1 MSDSSLARRTDVQ
14 IVIKGSKYRIAMN
27 KDWDSFTYTDNEED
41 EADDFQIKTHDHEA
55 AWLRKYLSTFI
66 EEQSAAG
73 EIVSSPTTTN
83 NSSGGSSGSGSAS
96 TSSGGTSNSVYKVTS
111 ANGLNVRSSA
121 SEKGKLLGKLFY
133 GDYIEV
139 KSISGGWARITYG
152 GKTAYIKGSTL
163 VCAGN
168 SGSSVSGGSS
178 SGSSSSSS
186 WKIGDAVIVNGR
198 PQYTSYGEG
207 NPGATVTNHS
217 GKITHLNLKSGVP
230 YPICVDYLGW
240 FAENQVQKGLG
251 TATAGK
257 SSNSSAKG
265 VQLSASI
272 VLMNANGDGKD
283 QVLDCGLF
291 ELDSVDMQGP
301 PSSMTIKGTSLS
313 YASTMRQTLKSKSWE
328 NTTLKGIASAIASA
342 NGVGVLFESTNNPKY
357 TRVEQY
363 QMSDITF
370 LQKLCHNAGCSLK
383 ATNNIIVIFDQ
394 ADYENKPAVKTI
406 QFGEEGGYS
415 KYKLSTGTNNCY
427 TSCRVY
433 YTTPSGSVI
442 SATEYADNYR
452 EGSDNQQCLEVRQ
465 KVSNVAEAQQ
475 LAHKMLR
482 LHNKFEFEAT
492 FTMAGDVSLV
502 AGCAVELADFGM
514 WDGKYII
521 RTAKHTVSP
530 SGYTTQITLRKALE
544 DNVSVAGNSTSSG
557 SDSDAEIDELAR
569 QVIRGDWGNGD
580 DRKQRLTAA
589 GHDYSKVQGRVN
601 QILYG

>member
-1 MSDSSLARRTDVQ
+1 MSDSSLARRADVQ
-14 IVIKGSKYRIAMN
+14 IVIKGSKYKIAMN
-27 KDWDSFTYTDNEED
+27 KEWDSFTYTDNEED
-41 EADDFQIKTHDHEA
+41 EADDFQMKTHDREA
-55 AWLRKYLSTFI
+55 TWLRKYLSTFI

-73 EIVSSPTTTN
+73 EFVSSPTTAKS
-83 NSSGGSSGSGSAS
+83 SSGGSSSSGSS
-96 TSSGGTSNSVYKVTS
+96 GTSSGGTSNSMYKVTS

-121 SEKGKLLGKLFY
+121 SEKGKILGKLAY

-139 KSISGGWARITYG
+139 KSISGGWAMITYG
-152 GKTAYIKGSTL
+152 GKTAYVKGSTL
-163 VCAGN
+163 VFVGN
-168 SGSSVSGGSS
+168 SGSSASVGSSGGSS
-178 SGSSSSSS
+178 SSGGTSGSSGG
-186 WKIGDAVIVNGR
+186 WKIGDAVVANGR

-240 FAENQVQKGLG
+240 FAQNQVQKGSG
-251 TATAGK
+251 TTSGGAAT
-257 SSNSSAKG
+257 NSAKG

-313 YASTMRQTLKSKSWE
+313 YSSTMRQTLKSKSWE
-328 NTTLKGIASAIASA
+328 NTTLKDITTAIASA
-342 NGVGVLFESTNNPKY
+342 NGMGVLFESTNNPKY

-370 LQKLCHNAGCSLK
+370 LQTLCHNAGCSLK
-383 ATNNIIVIFDQ
+383 ATNNIIVVFDQ
-394 ADYENKPAVKTI
+394 AEYENKPAVKI
-406 QFGEEGGYS
+406 IRFGEKGGYS
-415 KYKLSTGTNNCY
+415 KYKLSTDANNCY

-452 EGSDNQQCLEVRQ
+452 EGSDSQQCLQVRQ
-465 KVSNVAEAQQ
+465 KVSSVAEAQQ

-482 LHNKFEFEAT
+482 LHNKFEFGAT
-492 FTMAGDVSLV
+492 FTLPGDVSLV

-530 SGYTTQITLRKALE
+530 SGYTTQIILRKALE

-569 QVIRGDWGNGD
+569 QVIRGD
-580 DRKQRLTAA
+580 
-589 GHDYSKVQGRVN
+589 
-601 QILYG
+601 